1 MKTGSHWKSVVAALL
16 VLGLPLAALAQSAG
30 GAPAPAAASTAAI
43 NQGLQE
49 YLIVPGDVLRITVY
63 QNADLTQE
71 ARVAEDGTISF
82 PLIGSVSVAGLSVAA
97 AEKRIAQMLRDGKF
111 IVSPHVTVA
120 LLQVRGNQVTVLG
133 LVGKP
138 GRFPIDTTD
147 DKLTDILAA
156 AGGIAPGG
164 ADVVVLTG
172 VRDGRPIR
180 IEINVQELA
189 ASGDPARDVHLKSGD
204 LLFVGRAPSFY
215 IYGEV
220 QKPGSYRIERGM
232 TVMQALATGGGLTP
246 KGTQR
251 GLSIH
256 RRGADGNVTV
266 VEPKLDDP
274 ILADDVLYIKES
286 LF

>member
-1 MKTGSHWKSVVAALL
+1 MITRFLRKSAAVALAMLA
-16 VLGLPLAALAQSAG
+16 LPLAALGQAG
-30 GAPAPAAASTAAI
+30 GGAAPTPSTTAI
-43 NQGLQE
+43 NEGVQE

-82 PLIGSVSVAGLSVAA
+82 PLIGGVAVAGLSVGAV
-97 AEKRIAQMLRDGKF
+97 EKRIAQMLRDGKF
-111 IVSPHVTVA
+111 IVAPHVTVA
-120 LLQVRGNQVTVLG
+120 LLQERGNQVTVLG
-133 LVGKP
+133 MVGKP
-138 GRFPIDTTD
+138 GRYPIDSTD

-156 AGGIAPGG
+156 AGGIAATG

-172 VRDGRPIR
+172 ARNGHPVR
-180 IEINVQELA
+180 IEINLQELA
-189 ASGDPARDVHLKSGD
+189 ASGDPARDVHLKAGD

-251 GLSIH
+251 GLNIH
-256 RRGADGNVTV
+256 RRGADGSVKI
-266 VEPKLDDP
+266 VEPNLDDP
-274 ILADDVLYIKES
+274 ILPDDVLYIKES

>member
-1 MKTGSHWKSVVAALL
+1 MNTRFLRKSAAVALAMLA
-16 VLGLPLAALAQSAG
+16 LPLAALGQAAG
-30 GAPAPAAASTAAI
+30 GAAPTPSTTAI
-43 NQGLQE
+43 NEGVQE

-82 PLIGSVSVAGLSVAA
+82 PLIGGVAVAGLSVGAV
-97 AEKRIAQMLRDGKF
+97 EKRIAQMLRDGKF
-111 IVSPHVTVA
+111 IVAPHVTVA
-120 LLQVRGNQVTVLG
+120 LLQERGNQVTVLG
-133 LVGKP
+133 MVGKP
-138 GRFPIDTTD
+138 GRYPIDSTD

-156 AGGIAPGG
+156 AGGIAATG

-172 VRDGRPIR
+172 TRNGQPVR
-180 IEINVQELA
+180 IEINLQELA
-189 ASGDPARDVHLKSGD
+189 ASGDPARDVHLKAGD

-251 GLSIH
+251 GLNIH
-256 RRGADGNVTV
+256 RRGADGSVKI
-266 VEPKLDDP
+266 VEPNLDDP
-274 ILADDVLYIKES
+274 ILPDDVLYIKES

>member
-1 MKTGSHWKSVVAALL
+1 MNTRFLRKSAAVALAMLA
-16 VLGLPLAALAQSAG
+16 LPLAALGQAAG
-30 GAPAPAAASTAAI
+30 GAAPTPSTTAI
-43 NQGLQE
+43 NEGVQE

-82 PLIGSVSVAGLSVAA
+82 PLIGGVAVAGLSVGAV
-97 AEKRIAQMLRDGKF
+97 EKRIAQMLRDGKF
-111 IVSPHVTVA
+111 IVAPHVTVA
-120 LLQVRGNQVTVLG
+120 LLQERGNQVTVLG
-133 LVGKP
+133 MVGKP
-138 GRFPIDTTD
+138 GRYPIDSTD
-147 DKLTDILAA
+147 DKLTDVLAA
-156 AGGIAPGG
+156 AGGIAATG

-172 VRDGRPIR
+172 VRNGQPVR
-180 IEINVQELA
+180 IEINLQELA
-189 ASGDPARDVHLKSGD
+189 ASGDPARDVHLKAGD

-251 GLSIH
+251 GLNIH
-256 RRGADGNVTV
+256 RRGADGSVKI
-266 VEPKLDDP
+266 VEPNLDDP
-274 ILADDVLYIKES
+274 ILPDDVLYIKES

>member
-1 MKTGSHWKSVVAALL
+1 MNTRFLRKSAAVALAMLA
-16 VLGLPLAALAQSAG
+16 LPLAALGQAAG
-30 GAPAPAAASTAAI
+30 GAAPTPSTTAI
-43 NQGLQE
+43 NEGVQE

-82 PLIGSVSVAGLSVAA
+82 PLIGGVAVAGLSVGAV
-97 AEKRIAQMLRDGKF
+97 EKRIAQMLRDGKF
-111 IVSPHVTVA
+111 IVAPHVTVA
-120 LLQVRGNQVTVLG
+120 LLQERGNQVTVLG
-133 LVGKP
+133 MVGKP
-138 GRFPIDTTD
+138 GRYPIDSTD

-156 AGGIAPGG
+156 AGGIAATG

-172 VRDGRPIR
+172 VRNGQPVR
-180 IEINVQELA
+180 IEINLQELA
-189 ASGDPARDVHLKSGD
+189 ASGDPARDVHLKAGD

-251 GLSIH
+251 GLNIH
-256 RRGADGNVTV
+256 RRGADGSVKI
-266 VEPKLDDP
+266 VEPNLDDP
-274 ILADDVLYIKES
+274 ILPDDVLYIKES